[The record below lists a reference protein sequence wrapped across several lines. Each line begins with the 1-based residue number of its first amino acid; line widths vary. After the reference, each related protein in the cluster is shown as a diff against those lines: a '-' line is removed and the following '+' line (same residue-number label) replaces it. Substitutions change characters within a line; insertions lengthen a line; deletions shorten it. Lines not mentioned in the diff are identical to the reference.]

1 MKAGFFKTFVI
12 MIGVSIVSLIAGT
25 QLNQAV
31 YGSAQAKARESSFA
45 AVQAAWGVVD
55 LLRTDLQRAGY
66 YENSSS
72 KPGLHVKMTH
82 PSPLKVKV
90 ASDVLV
96 FQSADGQETIVYRF
110 VNGQLFRSSGQNPKI
125 VLDRIADF
133 GFRQVLDGQVINVTF
148 SVGVSPEYEV
158 SSSVLHFTGRF
169 RRAEES

>member
-1 MKAGFFKTFVI
+1 MQAGIIRTFAI
-12 MIGVSIVSLIAGT
+12 MTGVAIISLIAGT
-25 QLNQAV
+25 QLNEV
-31 YGSAQAKARESSFA
+31 IRTGAQAKARESSFA

-66 YENSSS
+66 YENSTS

-82 PSPLKVKV
+82 SSPLKVKV

-96 FQSADGQETIVYRF
+96 FQTVDGREIIVYRF
-110 VNGQLFRSSGQNPKI
+110 VNGQLFRTSGQNPKT

-133 GFRQVLDGQVINVTF
+133 GFQQALDGQVINVSF

-169 RRAEES
+169 RRADVS